1 MAHMK
6 GILFA
11 CLGAAL
17 VAFAAASFAGS
28 EPGACAMPAAKHDH
42 EGAPRLLLIF

>member
-6 GILFA
+6 GTLLA

-17 VAFAAASFAGS
+17 VAFAAAGLAGK
-28 EPGACAMPAAKHDH
+28 EPRACAMPAGKLDH
-42 EGAPRLLLIF
+42 ASVPRLLLIF